1 MQDELQPDF
10 LEDDNLV
17 PLPLISIEFGKGE
30 PGQSP
35 AAPAGSGIEP
45 PPPVEDT
52 KDVLKPDG
60 DPTFINAVSSFY
72 NAINRSPENQQKLLD
87 KQQKNQEIA
96 DRVNL
101 PVKHLYQMA
110 ALGDERSDILKD
122 LGFELYTPGD
132 DLTRVTNFLW
142 GEQQK
147 YFNGRKEGKKHSE
160 LPFSQQLSAFFMP
173 LDALDFIGIGIGVKA
188 LIKAGVKKLGS
199 QASKTSVIDLVQD
212 KELIRTLSDSET
224 MSLFEDMKPLVQGGE
239 REAFLRFAKGKPTK
253 KKTAG
258 VIRTKDEAFLVDYH

>member
-72 NAINRSPENQQKLLD
+72 NAINRSPENQQKLLN

-96 DRVNL
+96 DRVGL
-101 PVKHLYQMA
+101 PVKQLYQMA
-110 ALGDERSDILKD
+110 AYGDERSQILED
-122 LGFELYTPGD
+122 LGFKKYTLGQD
-132 DLTRVTNFLW
+132 FTRVRDFLY
-142 GEQQK
+142 GAQK
-147 YFNGRKEGKKHSE
+147 KAFEKRASGVSHSE
-160 LPFSQQLSAFFMP
+160 LPLDEKIASFMLP
-173 LDALDFIGIGIGVKA
+173 IDTFDFIGVGIGVKA

-224 MSLFEDMKPLVQGGE
+224 ISLFEDMKPVLPGEQG
-239 REAFLRFAKGKPTK
+239 EAFLRFAKGKPTK